1 MKATMVSVRL
11 RIYLCALINTN
22 TILAQNKLCSN
33 GGIAV
38 PAGGFESLKLLR
50 LYAPLLPLLSFSVK
64 AMPKLERIELQFDM
78 LEGIFG
84 TENLAG
90 LKEVYLRL
98 NNKHGE
104 IMGEKIVKEVKTAV
118 RIIDDAKRPRMTLDH

>member
-1 MKATMVSVRL
+1 
-11 RIYLCALINTN
+11 
-22 TILAQNKLCSN
+22 
-33 GGIAV
+33 V

>member
-1 MKATMVSVRL
+1 
-11 RIYLCALINTN
+11 
-22 TILAQNKLCSN
+22 
-33 GGIAV
+33 
-38 PAGGFESLKLLR
+38 
-50 LYAPLLPLLSFSVK
+50 
-64 AMPKLERIELQFDM
+64 M

-98 NNKHGE
+98 NNKQGE
-104 IMGEKIVKEVKTAV
+104 IMGEKIVKEVKAAV